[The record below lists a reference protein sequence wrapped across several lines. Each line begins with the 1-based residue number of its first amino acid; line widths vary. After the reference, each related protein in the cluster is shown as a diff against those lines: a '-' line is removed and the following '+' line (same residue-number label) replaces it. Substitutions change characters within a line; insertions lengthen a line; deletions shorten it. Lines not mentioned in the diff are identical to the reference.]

1 MGKTP
6 FEATHWEKAAKTRMG
21 RYITKIESDFVFKS
35 IAKKELGNLLD
46 IGAEAGRFSSIPKGT
61 AAITVGID
69 IDSYGLKRLRFKN
82 KHVCVIQADAR
93 KIPLK
98 DEVFDAVFMIEV
110 LDYISDAKKT
120 LNECNRVLKSK
131 ATLFL
136 SFGNRSSLK
145 SRVRKLFGKSYRHSY
160 GKVELLLSKTGFE
173 LKEKMGYNW
182 LPLGRISE
190 NRLIP
195 FLIKIERLLGLRRIP
210 KLSPWVIVEAEKLT
224 GTSPQ

>member
-21 RYITKIESDFVFKS
+21 RYLTKIESDFVFKS
-35 IAKKELGNLLD
+35 IAEKKLENLLD
-46 IGAEAGRFSSIPKGT
+46 VGAEAGRFSSLPTGT
-61 AAITVGID
+61 ATVTIGID
-69 IDSYGLKRLRFKN
+69 IDSYGLKRLRFEN

-98 DEVFDAVFMIEV
+98 NEVFDAVFMIEV
-110 LDYISDAKKT
+110 LDYISDAEAT

-131 ATLFL
+131 ASLFL

-145 SRVRKLFGKSYRHSY
+145 SIVRELFGKSYRHSY
-160 GKVELLLSKTGFE
+160 GRIKLLLSNTGFE
-173 LKEKMGYNW
+173 LKGEMGYNW

-195 FLIKIERLLGLRRIP
+195 FLIKIERLFGLRRIP
-210 KLSPWVIVEAEKLT
+210 KLSPWVIVEAEKLA
-224 GTSPQ
+224 GTCPQ